1 MRSFFTACNKLFYAL
16 LVLAIVFLSACSAAG
31 GSFNQSSTNRPAN
44 NQGEPTSRPVS
55 QAEATRRPT
64 REAPTQRPTR
74 EAPTQRPTR
83 VESAS
88 PVAAAGAALVPN
100 IGRIGGFDTIYF
112 EDLPPEAHETLELIA
127 AGGPFPYRQDDTTF
141 QNRERLLPRQSSGYY
156 REYTVETPGL
166 SHRGARRIVA
176 GREGELFYTD
186 DHYESFRQ
194 VLP

>member
-1 MRSFFTACNKLFYAL
+1 MRSPFSAWNKLLSGLF
-16 LVLAIVFLSACSAAG
+16 VLALVFLSACSAVG
-31 GSFNQSSTNRPAN
+31 GSFNQGSTNQPAS
-44 NQGEPTSRPVS
+44 QAEATSRPVS
-55 QAEATRRPT
+55 QAEATKRPTREQATKRPTREQPTKRPT
-64 REAPTQRPTR
+64 REASP
-74 EAPTQRPTR
+74 
-83 VESAS
+83 S
-88 PVAAAGAALVPN
+88 PVVAAGAALVPN
-100 IGRIGGFDTIYF
+100 IGLISGFDTIYF